1 MIPKAYRWIGEM
13 KEIASQVNGP
23 EGDIYLGLAEL
34 YQRVQEA
41 LEKNGRDDGDVKI
54 LLDFA
59 KRAKELS
66 EK

>member
-1 MIPKAYRWIGEM
+1 M
-13 KEIASQVNGP
+13 KEIATQVNGP

-54 LLDFA
+54 
-59 KRAKELS
+59 RGRHQGR
-66 EK
+66 